1 MTREELIAEARKLI
15 AHCRT
20 YNFGLRG
27 ADRLAHDI
35 APKVVDALE
44 NAPAEPE
51 WEWGYAGE
59 TLVGVHSATS
69 HEAASEEVAN
79 LRRYCKGERNFW
91 VVRRSK
97 ASSWEPADPDEADNQ
112 TTAASAVSRT
122 EVLNTDQKGTR
133 RWL

>member
-1 MTREELIAEARKLI
+1 MLWFD
-15 AHCRT
+15 CRD
-20 YNFGLRG
+20 YNFGRRG

-35 APKVVDALE
+35 APQLVSALE

-69 HEAASEEVAN
+69 QEAAREDVAN
-79 LRRYCKGERNFW
+79 LRRYWKRERNFW
-91 VVRRSK
+91 VVRRRK
-97 ASSWEPADPDEADNQ
+97 ASDWEPADPDEANNQ
-112 TTAASAVSRT
+112 TTAASAVSRA

-133 RWL
+133 RWLQCEY